1 MRRQARD
8 WNQERIYGS
17 GKRSAPI
24 RPTETFGIR
33 MPDSIIRPTACS
45 FRLHFIL
52 LLFAPIVSNPSN
64 AYFLYLQAY
73 VISND
78 DGLYLCLPI
87 NRAGLPSR
95 HHDQIPQLHGAY
107 KQKCRKTVR
116 VQQTKYRHISLLR
129 LLYLPVAI
137 FSCAHYWQFHTRQD
151 YSFAN
156 HPADFLLLGSWSPPS
171 LSLWVGH

>member
-129 LLYLPVAI
+129 SPCLPVAI
-137 FSCAHYWQFHTRQD
+137 FSCAHLAISYK
-151 YSFAN
+151 AG
-156 HPADFLLLGSWSPPS
+156 LLFCQSSS
-171 LSLWVGH
+171 RFFTF